1 MIKMNRFLVVM
12 MAATFSLNAVAQDQA
27 TSVEAPVGYSSTD
40 SITRGPY
47 TLIFITRDSAFSGVT
62 KNKMIEAFFNVYP
75 KEAAR
80 FNPATLNKVTF
91 IIDPG
96 YKGVAA
102 TGRGVARYSPKWLN
116 DHPEDIDV
124 VTHEVMHVVQAYPR
138 GAGPGWLTE
147 GIADYV
153 RYKFG
158 VNNEAGKW
166 TMPNYDTSHNYT
178 RSYRITARFLAWL
191 ENNVRPSIV
200 NELDSS
206 MRTKT
211 YTPEIWKQLTN
222 KSLDELW
229 HDYALNPKL

>member
-1 MIKMNRFLVVM
+1 MI
-12 MAATFSLNAVAQDQA
+12 D
-27 TSVEAPVGYSSTD
+27 
-40 SITRGPY
+40 
-47 TLIFITRDSAFSGVT
+47 
-62 KNKMIEAFFNVYP
+62 AFFTVYP

-80 FNPATLNKVTF
+80 FNPATLNKMTF
-91 IIDPG
+91 IIDPE

-102 TGRGVARYSPKWLN
+102 TGRGVARYSPKWLH

-124 VTHEVMHVVQAYPR
+124 VTHEVMHVVQNYPR

-166 TMPNYDTSHNYT
+166 SMPDYDTSHMYT
-178 RSYRITARFLAWL
+178 KSYRITARFLAWL
-191 ENNVRPSIV
+191 ENNVRHTIV
-200 NELDSS
+200 NELDAS
-206 MRTKT
+206 MRNKT
-211 YTPEIWKQLTN
+211 YTPEIWKQLTG
-222 KSLDELW
+222 KTLDELW

>member
-1 MIKMNRFLVVM
+1 MIKSNRSFFLTL
-12 MAATFSLNAVAQDQA
+12 AAIFSLSAVAQDQV
-27 TSVEAPVGYSSTD
+27 TSTAAPVAFISTD
-40 SITRGPY
+40 SITRGAY
-47 TLIFITRDSAFSGVT
+47 TLVFINKDSAFSEVT
-62 KNKMIEAFFNVYP
+62 KNKMVEAFFNVYP

-91 IIDPG
+91 IIDPE

-102 TGRGVARYSPKWLN
+102 TGRGVARYSPKWLH

-124 VTHEVMHVVQAYPR
+124 VTHEVMHVVQNYPR

-166 TMPNYDTSHNYT
+166 AMPKYDTSHTYT
-178 RSYRITARFLAWL
+178 KSYRIAARFLAWL

-200 NELDSS
+200 NELDAS
-206 MRTKT
+206 MRNKT